1 MTGVIVQ
8 LDHNVQFKEIDS
20 VWVEESVRKEI
31 SGRGADFFLQQKM
44 YKRLKG
50 IINQAARQ

>member
-8 LDHNVQFKEIDS
+8 LDHNVPFKEIDS